1 MGDTRDGQGH
11 GHGRKRGLPSVGAWA
26 AMLTLWLPP
35 AEAGAATPGA
45 ARPVAVLPGPA
56 GPGCLAPS
64 APTGGLAA
72 PGGSGTERPPTG

>member
-1 MGDTRDGQGH
+1 MGDTRD

-35 AEAGAATPGA
+35 PEAGAAAQGA
-45 ARPVAVLPGPA
+45 ARPVAVLPAPA

-64 APTGGLAA
+64 APAGGLAA
-72 PGGSGTERPPTG
+72 PACGGSGTERPPAG